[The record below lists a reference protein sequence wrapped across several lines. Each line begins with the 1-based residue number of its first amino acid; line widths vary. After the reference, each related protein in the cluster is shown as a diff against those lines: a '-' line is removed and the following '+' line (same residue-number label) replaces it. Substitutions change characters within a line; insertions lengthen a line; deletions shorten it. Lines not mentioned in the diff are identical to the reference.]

1 MEKHS
6 HDNFKQCYPNQVS
19 RGRDLNGNSR
29 FDRFEANE
37 KDEPYE
43 MPYDHDSYGNARYED
58 KDDYGNYKCDEE
70 E

>member
-6 HDNFKQCYPNQVS
+6 HNNYKQCYYGQES
-19 RGRDLNGNSR
+19 RGSDINGNSR
-29 FDRFEANE
+29 FDRYEANE

-43 MPYDHDSYGNARYED
+43 MPKEHDSYGNATYED